1 MKHKHIIST
10 VHPGS
15 IAEEMGIEPGDRL
28 LTMNGNEIEDIFDY
42 RYYME
47 DELVVLLIEKE
58 NGEQWELEIEKEEFE
73 DQVEL
78 YFHGHENIN
87 EKTQKEITEK
97 TENLIEHL
105 DEIDEQISAHTNA
118 WNLERLG
125 KAELSILR
133 LATYEILLDEQVPR
147 KVAINEAVE
156 LAKKYCNEKAAPF
169 INGVLSKIGQDMDE
183 E

>member
-1 MKHKHIIST
+1 MSQALQQKKSKKEYKAKSDGTDRSSVFVSQKGTLMKRSEVREHIFRILFC
-10 VHPGS
+10 V
-15 IAEEMGIEPGDRL
+15 E
-28 LTMNGNEIEDIFDY
+28 FC
-42 RYYME
+42 
-47 DELVVLLIEKE
+47 
-58 NGEQWELEIEKEEFE
+58 EKEEFE

-118 WNLERLG
+118 WNL
-125 KAELSILR
+125 
-133 LATYEILLDEQVPR
+133 DEQVPR

>member
-1 MKHKHIIST
+1 MRRHRKKLQ
-10 VHPGS
+10 
-15 IAEEMGIEPGDRL
+15 RKQ
-28 LTMNGNEIEDIFDY
+28 
-42 RYYME
+42 R
-47 DELVVLLIEKE
+47 
-58 NGEQWELEIEKEEFE
+58 
-73 DQVEL
+73 
-78 YFHGHENIN
+78 
-87 EKTQKEITEK
+87 
-97 TENLIEHL
+97 NLIEHL

-156 LAKKYCNEKAAPF
+156 LCKRNTVMKRQHPF